1 MIDLVKQLNIAP
13 ESLATTI
20 NVPKAGRKYA
30 IEIPLCM
37 VGGALCF
44 SLVAMLIYLGWDEL
58 LGPDARLDSQIMGG
72 FMVSTLTALGIFM
85 GVVLT
90 RHSIVEH
97 ALYLRTK
104 DQEILISDQGLKISI
119 ALFEGS
125 GRDLLRKAKSPY
137 LNLQWD
143 QISEFIVQPA
153 KGAGRRSSP
162 PYYKIKASH
171 AEEAFFV
178 TRGPLKHKELEFL
191 KHCHENL
198 KCPLIIEDETCQF
211 TQSSRSG
218 IESN

>member
-1 MIDLVKQLNIAP
+1 MIDLAKQLNIDLK
-13 ESLATTI
+13 SWATTI
-20 NVPKAGRKYA
+20 NAPKAGRKYA
-30 IEIPLCM
+30 IEIPLCV
-37 VGGALCF
+37 VGGALCLF
-44 SLVAMLIYLGWDEL
+44 LVAMLIYFGWDEL
-58 LGPDARLDSQIMGG
+58 MGPDARLDSQIIGG

-85 GVVLT
+85 GVILT
-90 RHSIVEH
+90 RHSILER

-104 DQEILISDQGLKISI
+104 DQEILLSDQGLKISI

-125 GRDLLRKAKSPY
+125 GRDQLRKAKSPY
-137 LNLQWD
+137 LHLQWD

-153 KGAGRRSSP
+153 KGAGRKSSP

-171 AEEAFFV
+171 SEEAFFV